1 MADFSLLSD
10 RIRYVLDHY
19 KKTQR
24 ALAEIAGVKPPSVS
38 AWLKG
43 TTLGINSQAAKRISE
58 ALNVSLN
65 WLIDGKGDP
74 DPKLSP
80 IEVFDDANPDECQDN
95 DQIVFIKDLNMAF
108 GCGHGH
114 EPTWEEANISKP
126 RAYRLSWFQRHGRKP
141 ENCVTAYVD
150 GDSMEPTLCDGDS
163 VLIDTSDKYRIDSGH
178 VYAFYIFDELKIKRL
193 YRNSRGD
200 VTVVSDNPTYERE
213 VFRHD
218 DESIVM
224 NLIGRVIEKSGSSNL

>member
-1 MADFSLLSD
+1 MSDFSELSERVRYLLAQNNLS
-10 RIRYVLDHY
+10 
-19 KKTQR
+19 QR
-24 ALAEIAGVKPPSVS
+24 KLAEIAGVTPPSVN
-38 AWLKG
+38 AWLNKKS
-43 TTLGINSQAAKRISE
+43 LVINSRAAQKISK
-58 ALNVSLN
+58 ALKVSME
-65 WLIDGKGDP
+65 WLINGVGDP
-74 DPKLSP
+74 DSRLQP
-80 IEVFDDANPDECQDN
+80 VQAFDDTNPDDCQNN

-108 GCGHGH
+108 GCGNGR
-114 EPTWEEANISKP
+114 EPTWDEAHISKP